1 MEATTALAELEALAK
16 KLEVEVVYDHLTGEG
31 AGSGGLCKI
40 KGRWRVIIERRSSVG
55 ERLSI
60 LAKALSRFDLES
72 HYLTPSLRELVERYV
87 PADRR
92 PRPAAP
98 PEEPAA
104 EAQLQTAA
112 QLQPEPQPQPELQ
125 PPPEV
130 QPQPAAGPL
139 AEEGAADGEAHK
151 E

>member
-40 KGRWRVIIERRSSVG
+40 KGRWRVIIERRSSAG

-60 LAKALSRFDLES
+60 LAKALSRFDLDS
-72 HYLTPSLRELVERYV
+72 HYLTPSLRELVERYL
-87 PADRR
+87 PPERR
-92 PRPAAP
+92 PRP

-104 EAQLQTAA
+104 DERQATPVAA
-112 QLQPEPQPQPELQ
+112 PT
-125 PPPEV
+125 
-130 QPQPAAGPL
+130 
-139 AEEGAADGEAHK
+139 AEEAPAEHSAEEQGEEYNREPGTGNREPGSPEGAL
-151 E
+151 